1 MNQIGFKGYAQSLGF
16 DPIQAPDE
24 SKKIL
29 EAGQQEINN
38 LKQSAAWNRQ
48 NRDAY
53 ADGLSRKN
61 QIEAANKDQNYRLE
75 KDWRKAY
82 QAAVLGNKEREVKNA
97 ELRADQITKNYE
109 ALGQFSDMAVKIA
122 GEYRKKRDEADEIEA
137 MNFMVEHGISA
148 EQFQKFRAGE
158 EQLNAGDQAINSLA
172 NNAPNLEVRNY
183 IRGLSGRKLYGAMKQ
198 LAIQGGLDYEPFLVE
213 NSRTPVLV
221 NGEYTTLDDAKEQ
234 SPEVYAAA
242 RVALRSQYLKQFAG
256 ISPELAN
263 EYLYSGIRKVESAHT
278 SAYSEAR
285 NKSLQAMEDEE
296 STRELMTELKGP
308 EGGQAIVN
316 WYMRNSGGDKAM
328 IGLKRREAFGL
339 LQRAAEAG
347 QFSSEDLEKLEQTGI
362 SLGGAEP
369 KPMAELY
376 GAELTGLRDAVRKFN
391 NTQRQDQE
399 QAQDDAEKAFEQQV
413 YATREQ
419 LGRNFSKAEIKE
431 LRTKYEDD
439 FKSTAPPW
447 LKSLESQEELTTEA
461 GNDQLQYLANRGM
474 LTTTELMSPGK
485 YSEDSITKFKEQ
497 AKSGDSFN
505 AVSKTTKDNTNNAI
519 AQALKQSLNSVGAG
533 SNQNAS
539 YYFALDRAQ
548 QDLITRAQGY
558 LANSATADEA
568 YRKAAQEVIADVKLG
583 AKGEGIYA
591 VNGRVVGGKFQPD
604 FNEAT
609 RGFQISG
616 SNSSAGAQIKRYN
629 TIAQKVTAN
638 PGSLSTVRYLN
649 ENEIKQL
656 ERFAQSRSG
665 TLPPVLV
672 AISSRLK
679 NASVFDVADAQLAAW
694 GKPPM
699 SRPPS
704 AAMYDQVSPEVRGLL
719 TWRPSIN
726 RTVQAAE
733 YSGGNAYSSLLDLI
747 ASKESVSTDP
757 GNNGYD
763 AFNRGGYNGG
773 HSNIRPGNT
782 YNGRKLSQMTIGE
795 VMAAQN
801 DELHA
806 TGRYQIIGE
815 TLANLM
821 KGNYGATGVKST
833 DLYNAA
839 TQDKLAIALI
849 KGRANRFFTGEGS
862 LEKAVSGMGQEWI
875 GLQKIPRQQLGQI
888 LEQTKSNLQNVGFN
902 TSGMKSGVVYRVSGY
917 GPGGRKHFGPHI
929 DAKMED
935 NKFFNRNYLDK
946 FVEVNQGGGWVP
958 IGAGKTVDGGEFGA
972 SRDGGTRVH
981 TGWDYAFNEGAQVRL
996 KGGARV
1002 VRKQQTSYGLKL
1014 SIALPDGR
1022 VVNFLHGTA

>member
-97 ELRADQITKNYE
+97 ELRADQISKNYE
-109 ALGQFSDMAVKIA
+109 ALGQFSQIAVKIA
-122 GEYRKKRDEADEIEA
+122 GDYKKKQDAADEIEA
-137 MNFMVEHGISA
+137 QNFIVENGISA

-399 QAQDDAEKAFEQQV
+399 QAQDDAEKAFERQIIETQQ
-413 YATREQ
+413 Q
-419 LGRNFSKAEIKE
+419 LGRNFSKSEIKE
-431 LRTKYEDD
+431 LRGKYERD
-439 FKSTAPPW
+439 FGKTAPGW

-656 ERFAQSRSG
+656 ERFARSRSG

-699 SRPPS
+699 SRPPA

-719 TWRPSIN
+719 TWRPSIH
-726 RTVQAAE
+726 RTAQAAE

-747 ASKESVSTDP
+747 ASKESQSTDP
-757 GNNGYD
+757 GNRGYD
-763 AFNRGGYNGG
+763 AFNRGGSAGG
-773 HSNIRPGNT
+773 HVAHGSGNT
-782 YNGRKLSQMTIGE
+782 FNGRKLSQMTVGE
-795 VMAAQN
+795 VMAAQ
-801 DELHA
+801 ESGQLHA
-806 TGRYQIIGE
+806 TGRYQIIRG
-815 TLANLM
+815 TLRGLIQA
-821 KGNYGATGVKST
+821 GVASQT
-833 DLYNAA
+833 DMYDAP
-839 TQDKLAIALI
+839 TQDKLAVALV
-849 KGRANRFFTGEGS
+849 KRRANRFFSGQEG
-862 LEKAVSGMGQEWI
+862 VSNAIVGMGNEWI
-875 GLQKIPRQQLGQI
+875 GLQRIPRQQLGQI

-917 GPGGRKHFGPHI
+917 GPGGRQHFGPHI

-946 FVEVNQGGGWVP
+946 FVEVNQGGGWMP
-958 IGAGKTVDGGEFGA
+958 IGAGVTVAGGEFGA
-972 SRDGGTRVH
+972 SRDGGARVH
-981 TGWDYAFNEGAQVRL
+981 TGWDYAFNDGAQVRL